1 MKWYR
6 HDTDAM
12 RNRKIRKVIRTHGML
27 GYGVWFA
34 ILEKL
39 YEAEGTFAITA
50 DQLWLED
57 FADECKITDYRT
69 LIRVFDTFSECGL
82 ISSQLWAEHIIYCN
96 AISERG
102 DAYIEKRAKEAEKKR
117 KQRAQKALLSLGDKE
132 GTKGQSS
139 EMSPTDPEIRDQIQN
154 TSYKPIDLSASCESD
169 AQVSTIQGS
178 ERLPKRATEAFFS
191 RIVATYNDRK
201 PRNWANCTK
210 CNDNRLKLLN
220 RLIEVSESYEDAN
233 QWVIDAL
240 EYVSSDPWWKELK
253 GEFEKL
259 FRDSRFVQF
268 AEKARQARVEDSS
281 SPEAVQA
288 AISKELKRLAING
301 ILPNEWQ
308 QKTGVAAISDLGTQ
322 DAIAYLT
329 YLRGISDATAA
340 AR

>member
-1 MKWYR
+1 MRYSWFKLHHDLPDDIKLRRFTPQEKWAWVALLCLASKSAVRGIILAEDGDIADYCEFNCTQDWLYYR
-6 HDTDAM
+6 DKLIA
-12 RNRKIRKVIRTHGML
+12 KGML
-27 GYGVWFA
+27 EINPNGNLQIVHWGDRQHGKPSDRPEA
-34 ILEKL
+34 IKKRVS
-39 YEAEGTFAITA
+39 A
-50 DQLWLED
+50 
-57 FADECKITDYRT
+57 YRSRKKT
-69 LIRVFDTFSECGL
+69 QKETP
-82 ISSQLWAEHIIYCN
+82 CN
-96 AISERG
+96 ALH
-102 DAYIEKRAKEAEKKR
+102 
-117 KQRAQKALLSLGDKE
+117 QKSNADVTPQIRE
-132 GTKGQSS
+132 
-139 EMSPTDPEIRDQIQN
+139 EEIREDLDL
-154 TSYKPIDLSASCESD
+154 SYKPIDLSASCESD

-308 QKTGVAAISDLGTQ
+308 QKTGVAAISDLGAQ